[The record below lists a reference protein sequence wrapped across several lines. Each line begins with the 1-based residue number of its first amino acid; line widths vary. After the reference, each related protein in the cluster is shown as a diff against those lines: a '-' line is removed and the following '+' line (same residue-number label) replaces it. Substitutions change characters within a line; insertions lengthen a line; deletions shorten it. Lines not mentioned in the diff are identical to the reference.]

1 MFTGKLALRYIKT
14 QKRHSALTVCSI
26 ALAIAILTVI
36 FTAFTTYM
44 GCMYEVT
51 YKKTPYH
58 YTFSYY
64 IVEGDTQKSEKID
77 AFIEKFKEYGTAEKE
92 ENEVIVSFEKR
103 ISGSVYC
110 FFEKTFPINSGKTAV
125 ETIRDLLGEVGL
137 QVKMHGASISDDDVG
152 YIGSSSLGNY
162 RPVDDNDRVQWVL
175 WIILLYVVIIF
186 IILVLRL
193 LIDTAFEISSKER
206 ERQFGV
212 LQSVGATPM
221 QIVRIITFE
230 GLILSVA
237 GLPLG
242 ILAGIGIAFAVFK
255 IIVNECIIGVF
266 FTAEQASE
274 LIKLHV
280 NPLLTF
286 LAAATGILWVLLSAY
301 GVGMRVIKKTPIQ
314 AMSARSNAVKK
325 VKKRSLFGKIFG
337 WTGTLA
343 ARNNRRQPK
352 RFIVSVLS
360 LTVSITLFASVTIIV
375 DKFENSLTGPLE
387 EQAPLAEFNFG
398 VSYYYKP
405 TSGNT
410 AYEDVCKRFEESGM
424 FKEPLA
430 YIANTDYNIISQNP
444 GEDPSRYIILFLNKP
459 LYMKLFNNNPPV
471 SYEELSENRSYI
483 MKDCYYLNAENGKIT
498 YTRQDRLATLD
509 KENILPEYVDK
520 FQKGDPSLYFGDSYG
535 ESTEEPEVAEDD
547 EEDSEDRMY
556 SYIYRGT
563 TEKTL
568 DIAATYTLGTNDSFR
583 HSYGNLVLPG
593 FDMWDFISTVDA
605 YYSGEYQYDYDHV
618 MFGGNMLSDTF
629 VDLIDPTNYD
639 KAEDFLNKNGDLFTW
654 YNDSFRSY
662 RETNS
667 MLSAIRIGSN
677 ALNILFALIAIV
689 NMVNILSTGI
699 LNRRGEIA
707 SLISVG
713 MTDKQMNRMTV
724 IECLQYVF
732 ISGIASIIL
741 CEVLMALTQMMIG
754 KDDMVAGM
762 FGQFISYA
770 APIPKVLI
778 ALVPAFIAALLA
790 SFIPLYGLRKQSIVE
805 QIRTID

>member
-1 MFTGKLALRYIKT
+1 MYTIKLAIRYIKE

-26 ALAIAILTVI
+26 ALAIAILTII

-44 GCMYEVT
+44 ECMYEIT
-51 YKKTPYH
+51 HDKTPYH
-58 YTFSYY
+58 YTFPYY
-64 IVEGDTQKSEKID
+64 IDEDDTQKSEKID
-77 AFIEKFKEYGTAEKE
+77 EFIEKFKEYGTAEKE
-92 ENEVIVSFEKR
+92 ENEVVVNFEKC
-103 ISGSVYC
+103 ISGTVYC
-110 FFEKTFPINSGKTAV
+110 FFEKSFPINSDKTAIG
-125 ETIRDLLGEVGL
+125 TIQNLLGEVGL
-137 QVKMHGASISDDDVG
+137 QEKMHGAPNSDDEVG
-152 YIGSSSLGNY
+152 YILSTSLGTY
-162 RPVDDNDRVQWVL
+162 RPIDDNDRFQWVL
-175 WIILLYVVIIF
+175 WIVFLYVIIIF

-193 LIDTAFEISSKER
+193 LIDTAFEISSKEC

-212 LQSVGATPM
+212 LQSVGATPK
-221 QIVRIITFE
+221 QIVKIITSE

-266 FTAEQASE
+266 FTAEKAAE
-274 LIKLHV
+274 LLKLHV
-280 NPLLTF
+280 NPLLTL
-286 LAAATGILWVLLSAY
+286 LAAATGVLWVLLSAY

-314 AMSARSNAVKK
+314 AISARSNTVEKVRKK
-325 VKKRSLFGKIFG
+325 SLFGKIFG

-360 LTVSITLFASVTIIV
+360 LTVSITLFASVSIIV
-375 DKFENSLTGPLE
+375 DKFENSMTSVLE
-387 EQAPLAEFNFG
+387 EQAPLAEFNYG
-398 VSYYYKP
+398 VSYNYNP

-410 AYEDVCKRFEESGM
+410 VYEDVCKRFEESGL

-444 GEDPSRYIILFLNKP
+444 GEGPSRYIILFLNKP
-459 LYMKLFNNNPPV
+459 MYMKLFNNNPPV

-498 YTRQDRLATLD
+498 YTRQDKLATLN
-509 KENILPEYVDK
+509 KEDILPEYVDK
-520 FQKGDPSLYFGDSYG
+520 FEKGDPSLFFGDSYE
-535 ESTEEPEVAEDD
+535 ESTEAPDD
-547 EEDSEDRMY
+547 NEEENSEDREY
-556 SYIYRGT
+556 SYVYRGT

-583 HSYGNLVLPG
+583 STYGNIVLMG
-593 FDMWDFISTVDA
+593 FDMWDFVSTVDA
-605 YYSGEYQYDYDHV
+605 YYNGEYQYDYDHV
-618 MFGGNMLSDTF
+618 MFGKNMLSDAF

-639 KAEDFLNKNGDLFTW
+639 KAEDFLNQNDDLFTW

-662 RETNS
+662 RENNA
-667 MLSAIRIGSN
+667 MLSAIRIGSD
-677 ALNILFALIAIV
+677 ALNILLALIAIV

-707 SLISVG
+707 SLISIG
-713 MTDKQMNRMTV
+713 MTNKQLNRMTV

-741 CEVLMALTQMMIG
+741 CEVLMVLTQMMLNTDEMISG
-754 KDDMVAGM
+754 F
-762 FGQFISYA
+762 FGNFISFA

-778 ALVPAFIAALLA
+778 ALIPAFAAALLA
-790 SFIPLYGLRKQSIVE
+790 SFIPLHRLKKQSIVE
-805 QIRTID
+805 QIRGIE